1 MQPFL
6 SRRQRLIAD
15 LAPGV
20 LVIPT
25 APEQTRN
32 ADSTYPYRY
41 DSSFYYLTG
50 FEEPEAV
57 YAQVIGDSPRSV
69 LFARQK
75 DELREIWDG
84 YRYGPAAAQEQ
95 FGFDAAF
102 AVDELDTEMV
112 KLFANQPRVY
122 FAFGINPAWDTRIS
136 GWINAARAQAR
147 SGISAPTEL
156 VDVSARIN
164 ELRLFK
170 DEHEIAIMRRAGK
183 INTAAH
189 RRAMRSARPG
199 QFEYEV
205 EAELMHEYYRSGS
218 RFPAYSSIV
227 ASGPNAC
234 VLHYGE
240 NNRRMQEGELLLID
254 AGCEI
259 EGYASDITRTFPVNG
274 TFSGP
279 QKAVYELV
287 LAAHAAALAEAL
299 PGRSYDAMHQAAVKV
314 LTQGLIDLD
323 LIQGPFDDALEQA
336 TYRQFY
342 MHKTGHWLGL
352 DVHDAGAY
360 KQQGDWRVL
369 EPGMAFTIEPGLY
382 IRPAA
387 NVPAQFEQIGV
398 RIEDNIVI
406 TPTGHE
412 VITAD
417 CPIAVNEIEALM
429 RR

>member
-6 SRRQRLIAD
+6 SRRQRLMAD

-20 LVIPT
+20 FIIPT

-32 ADSTYPYRY
+32 ADSSFPYRY

-50 FEEPEAV
+50 FEEPEAL
-57 YAQVIGDSPRSV
+57 YAQVIGDAPKAV
-69 LFARQK
+69 LFARPK
-75 DELREIWDG
+75 DETREIWDG
-84 YRYGPAAAQEQ
+84 YRYGPAAAQEK
-95 FGFDAAF
+95 FAFDAAYS
-102 AVDELDTEMV
+102 VEELDAQMV
-112 KLFANQPRVY
+112 ELLANQPRVY
-122 FAFGINPAWDTRIS
+122 FAFGLNAGWDTRMT
-136 GWINAARAQAR
+136 GWINAVRAQAR
-147 SGISAPTEL
+147 NGVAAPTEV
-156 VDVSARIN
+156 VDISARIN
-164 ELRLFK
+164 EMRLFK
-170 DEHEIAIMRRAGK
+170 DEYEIAIMRRAGK

-189 RRAMRSARPG
+189 ARAMQFARPE

-205 EAELMHEYYRSGS
+205 EAEIMHEYYRSGS

-234 VLHYGE
+234 ILHYGE
-240 NNRRMQEGELLLID
+240 NNRRMQHGELLLID

-259 EGYASDITRTFPVNG
+259 EGYASDITRTFPING
-274 TFSGP
+274 KFSGP
-279 QKAVYELV
+279 QKAIYELV
-287 LAAHAAALAEAL
+287 LAAHAAALAEAV
-299 PGRSYDAMHQAAVKV
+299 PGRSYDAMHQASVHV

-323 LIQGPFDDALEQA
+323 LIEGPFDEAIETL

-352 DVHDAGAY
+352 DVHDVGSY
-360 KQQGDWRVL
+360 KQNGDWRVL

-387 NVPAQFEQIGV
+387 NVPAHFEQIGV

-406 TPTGHE
+406 TATGHE

-417 CPIAVNEIEALM
+417 CPTTVAEIEALM
-429 RR
+429 QR